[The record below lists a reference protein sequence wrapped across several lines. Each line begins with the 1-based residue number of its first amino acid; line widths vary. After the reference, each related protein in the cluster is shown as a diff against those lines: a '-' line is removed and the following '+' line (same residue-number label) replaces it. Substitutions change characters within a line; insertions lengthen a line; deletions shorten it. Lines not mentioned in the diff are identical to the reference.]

1 MKRWG
6 TIMIKSVIRCPND
19 MVLVLDQNGEQ
30 IPEYQGRY
38 QEVRELILKDAP
50 SETVFGLWLDYETD
64 ITTVSREEW

>member
-1 MKRWG
+1 
-6 TIMIKSVIRCPND
+6 MIKSVIRCPND
-19 MVLVLDQNGEQ
+19 MVLVFDQSEEQ